1 MYPCA
6 GYPPIAYLEAVER
19 EEDAMPKWVCA
30 KCRTVVEGR
39 CRPAACPKCKAPK
52 EQFKKKA

>member
-1 MYPCA
+1 VLLCGPA
-6 GYPPIAYLEAVER
+6 ATALR
-19 EEDAMPKWVCA
+19 EGTAMPKWVCG
-30 KCRTVVEGR
+30 KCKTVVEGR

>member
-1 MYPCA
+1 MATWIC
-6 GYPPIAYLEAVER
+6 G
-19 EEDAMPKWVCA
+19 
-30 KCRTVVEGR
+30 KCKTEVDGR